1 MAMIFPGMDPY
12 LEDPLI
18 WNGVHAALIVYI
30 RDFLRPLLR
39 PRYLAA
45 IEQRVFVEGPDRDIH
60 LDVWLRQSR
69 TRLGEAAVAVAEA
82 DTPCVVEVPDLE
94 IREAYINILDRQSG
108 QHVVTVIEVVSP
120 TNKYAGPGR
129 DSYTAKQKEVRR
141 SHTHLVEID
150 LLRLGP
156 HVLAVP
162 EWVSRG
168 RYVYDY
174 LVCVNRAVTPREQF
188 ELYPC
193 PLRQRLPRPR
203 IPLAE
208 GDKDVVLD
216 LQEVLAQTYEAG
228 TYSEM
233 LKYDAPCVPPL
244 PPEDQLWANECIR
257 QARQSPS
264 QP

>member
-1 MAMIFPGMDPY
+1 VTMIFPGMDPY

-60 LDVWLRQSR
+60 PDVWLRQSR
-69 TRLGEAAVAVAEA
+69 ARLGEQAVAVAEA

-108 QHVVTVIEVVSP
+108 QRVVTVIEVVSP

-141 SHTHLVEID
+141 SNTHLVEID

-162 EWVSRG
+162 EWVARG
-168 RYVYDY
+168 RYTY
-174 LVCVNRAVTPREQF
+174 LVCHLRARTSWPLCESQAF
-188 ELYPC
+188 TSPKPC
-193 PLRQRLPRPR
+193 FFC
-203 IPLAE
+203 
-208 GDKDVVLD
+208 
-216 LQEVLAQTYEAG
+216 
-228 TYSEM
+228 S
-233 LKYDAPCVPPL
+233 
-244 PPEDQLWANECIR
+244 
-257 QARQSPS
+257 S
-264 QP
+264 QPAPLLRRVPSGLKATL